1 MKAHSLNNPPQPIP
15 KPLPNKEFDQ
25 YISKEDNDFIKN
37 LNEIELSKL
46 IDLANQLECQELL
59 DLLLGSV
66 AAQFIGYTMDDFR
79 KEYDIKEEFTKE
91 IEA

>member
-46 IDLANQLECQELL
+46 IDLANQLEC
-59 DLLLGSV
+59 
-66 AAQFIGYTMDDFR
+66 
-79 KEYDIKEEFTKE
+79 
-91 IEA
+91 